1 MKTEEGKQM
10 CCTQPELAMAL
21 MDLRVE
27 EARRA
32 ADAHRRVAQ
41 AGIGLE
47 RKAGL
52 LLAQVGAWLVSLG
65 EHLARTARVQP
76 SI

>member
-1 MKTEEGKQM
+1 M
-10 CCTQPELAMAL
+10 CCTQPELAIAL
-21 MDLRVE
+21 MNLRVE

-32 ADAHRRVAQ
+32 ADAHRRVSQ
-41 AGIGLE
+41 AGTRLG

-52 LLAQVGAWLVSLG
+52 LLAQVGAWVVSLG
-65 EHLARTARVQP
+65 EQLAQTSRVQP